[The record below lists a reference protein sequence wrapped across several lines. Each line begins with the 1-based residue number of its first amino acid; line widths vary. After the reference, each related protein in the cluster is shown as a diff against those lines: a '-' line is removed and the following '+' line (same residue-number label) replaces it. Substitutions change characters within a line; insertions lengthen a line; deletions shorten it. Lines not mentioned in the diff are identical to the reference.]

1 MQAIEGHRGFP
12 AWGSVVERIR
22 IILLHAGIPPSALP
36 LTWYRFLP
44 MNSIKLSDIRKSY
57 GSTVAVDG
65 IDLVIEPGELFFL
78 LGPSGCGKTTLLR
91 MIAGFIEPTG
101 GSIHF
106 DDRNVTSTPP
116 NKRNTGMVFQSYALW
131 PHMTVAENVGYG
143 LVLRKIPA
151 DQRATRVQ
159 RALEMVQMGDYA
171 QRKPNELSGGQQ
183 QRVALA
189 RALVVEPGVLLLDE
203 PLSNLDAKLRL
214 EMRSEIRRI
223 CKEAGITTVYVT
235 HDQDEALSMAD
246 RVAVLRNGKAVQVG
260 DPRTLYRRPATRFVA
275 EFLGETNFISA
286 EVVGRTDAGVE
297 LQTPVGKMLASS
309 DQGSVPERGSVT
321 CSIRPEA
328 FRVVPDHEY
337 VASTASDVVEA
348 EGVTGSESKQL
359 DRRIGGG
366 DLNSFE
372 GEVEHQVFLGDQAQ
386 YHVRIGDDMLV
397 RALQL
402 NPTGESQGRLRVS
415 VDPDD
420 IVILSD

>member
-1 MQAIEGHRGFP
+1 M
-12 AWGSVVERIR
+12 
-22 IILLHAGIPPSALP
+22 LPPSRSILTHARERASGILC
-36 LTWYRFLP
+36 TWYRCQP
-44 MNSIKLSDIRKSY
+44 MNSIKLSGIRKCY
-57 GSTVAVDG
+57 GETVAVDG

-106 DDRNVTSTPP
+106 DDREVTSTPP

-131 PHMTVAENVGYG
+131 PHMTVAENVAYG
-143 LVLRKIPA
+143 LVLRKVSA
-151 DQRATRVQ
+151 EERAQRVQ

-223 CKEAGITTVYVT
+223 CKETGITTVYVT

-246 RVAVLRNGKAVQVG
+246 RVAVLRKGKAIQVG

-275 EFLGETNFISA
+275 EFLGETNFVPG
-286 EVVGRTDAGVE
+286 EVLGRSDAGVE
-297 LQTPVGKMLASS
+297 LQTPVGKMVASS
-309 DQGSVPERGSVT
+309 SQGDLPERGSVT

-328 FRVVPDHEY
+328 FRV
-337 VASTASDVVEA
+337 
-348 EGVTGSESKQL
+348 
-359 DRRIGGG
+359 GG
-366 DLNSFE
+366 DGPNTFR

-386 YHVRIGDDMLV
+386 YHVRIGDDMVV

-402 NPTGESQGRLRVS
+402 NPSAETEGELSVS
-415 VDPDD
+415 VSPDD
-420 IVILSD
+420 IVILGD

>member
-12 AWGSVVERIR
+12 AWGSVVERNR

-246 RVAVLRNGKAVQVG
+246 RVAVLRHGKAVQVG

-297 LQTPVGKMLASS
+297 LQTPVGKMVASS
-309 DQGSVPERGSVT
+309 DQGAVPERGSVT

-328 FRVVPDHEY
+328 FRV
-337 VASTASDVVEA
+337 
-348 EGVTGSESKQL
+348 
-359 DRRIGGG
+359 GGG

-402 NPTGESQGRLRVS
+402 NPTGESQGRMRVS